1 MTISLKVEIFR
12 QQTKNWLNC
21 FLLCFLAQQAV
32 EKIDRTRGHAAQ
44 LFAKL
49 LTSPLDIPHIPR
61 KSEVLLCFPEQLR
74 QPGSKF
80 DEFGWSVESET
91 FPIYAKLLNLPEYC
105 EKVLLG
111 LVISVGGV
119 TERLVRQSSLY
130 MFKELENMNSGQLTD
145 FGQMLI
151 KIFTVSI
158 KGVSFYALRCFW

>member
-1 MTISLKVEIFR
+1 MKIITHDLSHDLIFYCTHNQLCVPPFLEYLGCITLK
-12 QQTKNWLNC
+12 
-21 FLLCFLAQQAV
+21 
-32 EKIDRTRGHAAQ
+32 
-44 LFAKL
+44 
-49 LTSPLDIPHIPR
+49 
-61 KSEVLLCFPEQLR
+61 
-74 QPGSKF
+74 PGSKF

-130 MFKELENMNSGQLTD
+130 MFKELENMNSGQLTE

-158 KGVSFYALRCFW
+158 KVSLVFFGKITNSVAKITVFEFVFSI

>member
-1 MTISLKVEIFR
+1 MFFALF
-12 QQTKNWLNC
+12 
-21 FLLCFLAQQAV
+21 FLAQQAV

-74 QPGSKF
+74 KPGSKF

-158 KGVSFYALRCFW
+158 KVSHFINFALFLL

>member
-1 MTISLKVEIFR
+1 M
-12 QQTKNWLNC
+12 
-21 FLLCFLAQQAV
+21 
-32 EKIDRTRGHAAQ
+32 
-44 LFAKL
+44 
-49 LTSPLDIPHIPR
+49 
-61 KSEVLLCFPEQLR
+61 
-74 QPGSKF
+74 
-80 DEFGWSVESET
+80 ESET

-158 KGVSFYALRCFW
+158 KVSHFINCALFLLCFMKVTFN

>member
-1 MTISLKVEIFR
+1 M
-12 QQTKNWLNC
+12 
-21 FLLCFLAQQAV
+21 
-32 EKIDRTRGHAAQ
+32 
-44 LFAKL
+44 
-49 LTSPLDIPHIPR
+49 
-61 KSEVLLCFPEQLR
+61 
-74 QPGSKF
+74 
-80 DEFGWSVESET
+80 ESET

-158 KGVSFYALRCFW
+158 ERCLIFNKWRVVYFLIHFYKKIQIQ

>member
-1 MTISLKVEIFR
+1 M
-12 QQTKNWLNC
+12 
-21 FLLCFLAQQAV
+21 
-32 EKIDRTRGHAAQ
+32 
-44 LFAKL
+44 
-49 LTSPLDIPHIPR
+49 
-61 KSEVLLCFPEQLR
+61 
-74 QPGSKF
+74 
-80 DEFGWSVESET
+80 ESET

-158 KGVSFYALRCFW
+158 NDIKGVSLYKLRVVFAVIHKRHLY

>member
-1 MTISLKVEIFR
+1 MKDARSKCFIEYLGCITLK
-12 QQTKNWLNC
+12 
-21 FLLCFLAQQAV
+21 
-32 EKIDRTRGHAAQ
+32 
-44 LFAKL
+44 
-49 LTSPLDIPHIPR
+49 
-61 KSEVLLCFPEQLR
+61 
-74 QPGSKF
+74 PGSKF

-158 KGVSFYALRCFW
+158 KVSHLINCACCDS

>member
-1 MTISLKVEIFR
+1 M
-12 QQTKNWLNC
+12 
-21 FLLCFLAQQAV
+21 
-32 EKIDRTRGHAAQ
+32 
-44 LFAKL
+44 
-49 LTSPLDIPHIPR
+49 
-61 KSEVLLCFPEQLR
+61 
-74 QPGSKF
+74 
-80 DEFGWSVESET
+80 ESET

-158 KGVSFYALRCFW
+158 HILVSYFINCAFFSCDSFLQKITNSITNKTQKN